1 MLHLFGKLFSNKPI
15 YIKKKKDTIFYS
27 VNFPFVTS
35 DWLTFHILGLKKI
48 NDRRVVA
55 VIRNI
60 LTCDI
65 YEVDIDELNHFYKKF
80 DKYNLLFKSQ
90 LSIYNK
96 KIHDGT
102 IPVIEYKKFETLF
115 V

>member
-80 DKYNLLFKSQ
+80 DRYNLVFKSQ
-90 LSIYNK
+90 LSIYTK

-102 IPVIEYKKFETLF
+102 IPVIEYRKFETLF